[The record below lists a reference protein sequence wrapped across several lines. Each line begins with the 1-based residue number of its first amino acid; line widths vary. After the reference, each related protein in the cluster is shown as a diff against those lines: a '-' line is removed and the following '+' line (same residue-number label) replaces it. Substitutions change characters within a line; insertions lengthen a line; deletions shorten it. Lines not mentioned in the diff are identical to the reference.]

1 MRNKWLLFL
10 AVAIMVFV
18 SAFGMGFSRSGQQV
32 DLNSLS
38 ESDLAMLYAKSLDEI
53 NRLESAKEVLLEKL
67 KELKST
73 SHDIDS
79 LNRQQRELVARL
91 ESLSCDAP
99 LTGSGITITVDVP
112 EGAFLSW
119 DWAITLVNNAYS
131 AGALGVSV
139 NNVRLSPKWYVYYES
154 GQLFVEGKALT
165 SPFVFDIVGEPESI
179 LSAMYL
185 PSGVFDT
192 LQVWGVRIEHELKPE
207 LTIQKCDR

>member
-1 MRNKWLLFL
+1 
-10 AVAIMVFV
+10 
-18 SAFGMGFSRSGQQV
+18 
-32 DLNSLS
+32 
-38 ESDLAMLYAKSLDEI
+38 
-53 NRLESAKEVLLEKL
+53 
-67 KELKST
+67 
-73 SHDIDS
+73 
-79 LNRQQRELVARL
+79 VARL

-165 SPFVFDIVGEPESI
+165 SPFVFDIVENQNPYCQ
-179 LSAMYL
+179 LCTCPAAYL
-185 PSGVFDT
+185 THYRYGG
-192 LQVWGVRIEHELKPE
+192 LE
-207 LTIQKCDR
+207 

>member
-1 MRNKWLLFL
+1 MRNKWLLFV
-10 AVAIMVFV
+10 AVAIMVLV
-18 SAFGMGFSRSGQQV
+18 SAFGMGFSRSAQQV

-79 LNRQQRELVARL
+79 LNRQQTEMLARL

-99 LTGSGITITVDVP
+99 LTGSGITIRVYVP

-139 NNVRLSPKWYVYYES
+139 NDVRLSPKWYATYES
-154 GQLFVEGKALT
+154 GQLFVEGKALS

-207 LTIQKCDR
+207 LTIQKCNR